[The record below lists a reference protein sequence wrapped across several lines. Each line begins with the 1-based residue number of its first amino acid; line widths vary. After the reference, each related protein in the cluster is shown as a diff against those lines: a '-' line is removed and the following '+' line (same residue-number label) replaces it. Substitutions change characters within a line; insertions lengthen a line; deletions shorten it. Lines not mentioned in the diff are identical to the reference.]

1 MRTQISY
8 FNINLQYYFYI
19 AELLSCSNRSREQ
32 GTNTL
37 TKVIKQMQNLF
48 NKLNIFQFSF

>member
-19 AELLSCSNRSREQ
+19 AELLSFSNRSHEQ

-48 NKLNIFQFSF
+48 SKLNIFQFSF

>member
-1 MRTQISY
+1 MRTQIGY

-19 AELLSCSNRSREQ
+19 AELLSFSNRSHEQ